1 MPEPD
6 KNAKQER
13 APEKFEVRQ
22 LRDAH
27 YNATVLERIDVHPD
41 LMRIRV
47 RPDDGF
53 TPFSPGQYVALG
65 LGYWEPRVPDSQP
78 EDLEPSKCW
87 TMVRRAYSISSA
99 MFDSDANLITCNECE
114 FLEFY
119 IALIRYSDA
128 PPALTPRLFLLQ
140 PGDRLFVQPRIC
152 GNYTLHH
159 VSPEDDILFLAT
171 GTGEAPHN
179 AMTASLL
186 KNGHYGKIVSATC
199 ARFDRDFGYIRE
211 HELLAG
217 RFPNYA
223 YLRYT
228 TREPRNLDPKLDTY
242 IGPQRFQKIF
252 TSGQLARDSGLS
264 FAPERTHVYLCGN
277 PQMIGIQKPGTETVQ
292 APESSERGMLQLLLE
307 KGFRDHAPPGP
318 GYVAYE
324 KYW

>member
-1 MPEPD
+1 MSEPD
-6 KNAKQER
+6 KNTKLQR
-13 APEKFEVRQ
+13 APEEFEAEQ
-22 LRDAH
+22 LRDTH
-27 YNATVLERIDVHPD
+27 YNATVLERIDVHSD

-65 LGYWEPRVPDSQP
+65 LGYWEPRVPDSQL
-78 EDLEPSKCW
+78 EDLGPAKSW
-87 TMVRRAYSISSA
+87 TMVRRAYSISCA
-99 MFDSDANLITCNECE
+99 MFDSDVNLITCNECE

-119 IALIRYSDA
+119 IALIRYSDS

-159 VSPEDDILFLAT
+159 VSPDDDVLFLAT

-179 AMTASLL
+179 AIVASLV
-186 KNGHYGKIVSATC
+186 KKGHRGRIVSATC
-199 ARFDRDFGYIRE
+199 ARFERDFGYIRE
-211 HELLAG
+211 QELLAR
-217 RFPNYA
+217 RFPNYK

-228 TREPRNLDPKLDTY
+228 TREPRNLDPQLDTY
-242 IGPQRFQKIF
+242 VGPQRFQKIY
-252 TSGQLARDSGLS
+252 TSGQLARDSGLPFS
-264 FAPERTHVYLCGN
+264 PERTHVYLCGN
-277 PQMIGIQKPGTETVQ
+277 PQMIGIQKRGAETGH
-292 APESSERGMLQLLLE
+292 SSESHEPGMLQLLLE
-307 KGFRDHAPPGP
+307 AGFRDNGPPGP